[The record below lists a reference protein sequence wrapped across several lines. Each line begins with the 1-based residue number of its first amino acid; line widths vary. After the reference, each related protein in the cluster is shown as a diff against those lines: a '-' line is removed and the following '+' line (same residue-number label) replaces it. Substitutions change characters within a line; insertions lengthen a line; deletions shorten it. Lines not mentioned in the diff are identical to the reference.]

1 MLASG
6 ATRYWHAEQEVP
18 YLVQD
23 DQWWSYDDEESV
35 ANKVAWIK
43 RNKYGGAFVWTL
55 DFDDFNAK
63 CSNSDGQLYPL
74 ISIIAKELGGVTIP
88 VVSVYHGPRQRT
100 RRMSFC
106 KSHKLFLEKR
116 SYHS

>member
-35 ANKVAWIK
+35 ANKVTP
-43 RNKYGGAFVWTL
+43 N
-55 DFDDFNAK
+55 
-63 CSNSDGQLYPL
+63 
-74 ISIIAKELGGVTIP
+74 
-88 VVSVYHGPRQRT
+88 RT
-100 RRMSFC
+100 SGSSYLMSA
-106 KSHKLFLEKR
+106 LF
-116 SYHS
+116 